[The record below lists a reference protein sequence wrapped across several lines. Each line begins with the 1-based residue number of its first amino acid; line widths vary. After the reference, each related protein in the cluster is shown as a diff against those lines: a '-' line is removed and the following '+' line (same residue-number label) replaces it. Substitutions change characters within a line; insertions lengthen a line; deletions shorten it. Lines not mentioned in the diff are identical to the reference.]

1 MGVLPTGW
9 DYFRPVLS
17 ILREVMITGTSHTLE
32 SKPYWKT
39 TESISGTRVATRIS
53 ITNLKATLR
62 FNDDIHKMRIIR
74 CNQETNI
81 IKITK

>member
-1 MGVLPTGW
+1 MSVLPTGW

-17 ILREVMITGTSHTLE
+17 ILREEMLTSPSHTLE

-39 TESISGTRVATRIS
+39 TESIRGTRVATRIS